1 MNNKN
6 AIKGNANQMDNDDE
20 LADPCFTAA
29 FLRHVRNLEDTEP
42 YKKWIII
49 AFWLIS
55 FVLLFQSFSFSQ
67 SLSFSIDEFRSAILD
82 MSFGSMVS

>member
-1 MNNKN
+1 MNNKS
-6 AIKGNANQMDNDDE
+6 AIKGNNNQMDDDDE

-29 FLRHVRNLEDTEP
+29 FLRHVRNLEDTAP

-55 FVLLFQSFSFSQ
+55 FVLLFQSFSFF
-67 SLSFSIDEFRSAILD
+67 LNL
-82 MSFGSMVS
+82 